1 MGIFDPLGAFKKFF
15 SDINIAFPTKPQPLD
30 YWRKLGISD
39 ETILTL
45 QSQWQR
51 VRHGPQLKFIVQLT
65 GATRIMEFIGS
76 DAFRVSVSAHEH
88 LRGEATI
95 IHPTLGMY
103 TVPISLKSGEN
114 WSKLRQDRQLAS
126 AIKKADKSVENGS
139 QIVRD
144 SIIKINWYITTYV

>member
-30 YWRKLGISD
+30 YWRRLGISD

-51 VRHGPQLKFIVQLT
+51 IRHGPQLKFIVQLT

-76 DAFRVSVSAHEH
+76 DASKIGIQQFEH
-88 LRGEATI
+88 LRGEATL

-103 TVPISLKSGEN
+103 TVPISLRNGER
-114 WSKLRQDRQLAS
+114 WSKERQNSQLAS
-126 AIKKADKSVENGS
+126 AVKKADPKVENGS

-144 SIIKINWYITTYV
+144 SIVKINWYVTTYV